1 MNNSLPR
8 LFELPEKVRYFF
20 AAFLLVLTIGVS
32 IGLVYV
38 NRTTAMTADGTTEH
52 YAGSTLGDEFDIPEY
67 YPKPKSD
74 MLMTTHNHIISFA
87 MIFGMIG
94 LLFYFNSMIM
104 GTWKFILMAEP
115 LISTIITFG
124 SIWGIRFIAP
134 EFAFITI
141 IAGILMY
148 FTYYIM
154 VGIMLYELLLYSE
167 KPIRNL
173 VHR

>member
-1 MNNSLPR
+1 MKLHQLDNSLKYFLS
-8 LFELPEKVRYFF
+8 LFLI
-20 AAFLLVLTIGVS
+20 VLTIGIT
-32 IGLVYV
+32 IGLIYV
-38 NRTTAMTADGTTEH
+38 RSTTNISAEGTVH
-52 YAGSTLGDEFDIPEY
+52 RYAGSEAKDEFDIPEH
-67 YPKPKSD
+67 YPKPISD

-87 MIFGMIG
+87 MTFGMIG

-134 EFAFITI
+134 EFASITM

-148 FTYYIM
+148 LTYYIM

-167 KPIRNL
+167 KK
-173 VHR
+173 

>member
-52 YAGSTLGDEFDIPEY
+52 YAGSTFGDELDIPDK
-67 YPKPKSD
+67 YPKEIEG
-74 MLMTTHNHIISFA
+74 MLLTTHTHLISFSF
-87 MIFGMIG
+87 IFFFLGA
-94 LLFYFNSMIM
+94 LFYMNSIVTSGWKTFLMI
-104 GTWKFILMAEP
+104 EP
-115 LISTIITFG
+115 FVSVLGTFG

-134 EFAFITI
+134 EFAYITMI
-141 IAGILMY
+141 SGILMY
-148 FTYYIM
+148 LTYYIM
-154 VGIMLYELLLYSE
+154 VAVMLYELLFYSE
-167 KPIRNL
+167 KR
-173 VHR
+173 

>member
-1 MNNSLPR
+1 MKLHQLDNNLKYFLSL
-8 LFELPEKVRYFF
+8 
-20 AAFLLVLTIGVS
+20 FLIVMTIGVT
-32 IGLVYV
+32 IGLIYV
-38 NRTTAMTADGTTEH
+38 QSTTNISAEGTVH
-52 YAGSTLGDEFDIPEY
+52 RYAGSEAKDEFDIPEY

-94 LLFYFNSMIM
+94 LLFYFNSMIL

-134 EFAFITI
+134 DFAFITI
-141 IAGILMY
+141 ISGILMY
-148 FTYYIM
+148 LAYYIM

-167 KPIRNL
+167 KK
-173 VHR
+173 

>member
-1 MNNSLPR
+1 MKLHQLDNILKYFLSL
-8 LFELPEKVRYFF
+8 
-20 AAFLLVLTIGVS
+20 FLIVMSIGVTIG
-32 IGLVYV
+32 LMYV
-38 NRTTAMTADGTTEH
+38 RSTTNISTEGTIH
-52 YAGSTLGDEFDIPEY
+52 QYAGSDVKDKFDIPEH
-67 YPKPKSD
+67 YPKPISD

-134 EFAFITI
+134 EFAFITM

-167 KPIRNL
+167 KK
-173 VHR
+173 

>member
-1 MNNSLPR
+1 MKLHQLDNNLKYFLSL
-8 LFELPEKVRYFF
+8 
-20 AAFLLVLTIGVS
+20 FLIVMTIGVT
-32 IGLVYV
+32 IGLIYV
-38 NRTTAMTADGTTEH
+38 RSTTNISAKGTMH
-52 YAGSTLGDEFDIPEY
+52 QYAGSEVKDEFDIPEH
-67 YPKPKSD
+67 YPKPISD

-104 GTWKFILMAEP
+104 GTWKLILMAEP

-134 EFAFITI
+134 DFAFITMI
-141 IAGILMY
+141 SGILMY
-148 FTYYIM
+148 LAYYIM

-167 KPIRNL
+167 KK
-173 VHR
+173 